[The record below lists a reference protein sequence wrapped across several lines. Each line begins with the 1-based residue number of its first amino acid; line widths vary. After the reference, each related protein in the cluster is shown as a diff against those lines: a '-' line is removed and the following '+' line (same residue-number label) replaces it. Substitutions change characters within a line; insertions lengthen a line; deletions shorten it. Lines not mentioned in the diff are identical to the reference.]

1 MKDLKRKINNL
12 FRPKRLSLTD
22 PIRRKEDW
30 NVRISAAGLIGG
42 VAAFCLFMFL
52 LVLLLVAYTPVL
64 DIFPGYRTS
73 AERSHDELVQNIM
86 RIDSLERRMN
96 DMLTYN
102 ENIAMI
108 MEGRTPV
115 LRTPMNDD
123 TTRLDKTLVPPS
135 RLDSLL
141 RAQMEGEGDYSLS
154 RTLREREHGGSLPEF
169 AAPVEGII
177 TRHFSRKDNYLGV
190 GIQAAPNAPV
200 TAIDDGTVIDVAAG
214 VDGGNTVTV
223 QHFNGF
229 ISVYRNLAQILV
241 SKGQP
246 LKSGQVIGYNAMREV
261 GDRTNP
267 LVELEIWNEGK
278 AADPEIY
285 IVF

>member
-135 RLDSLL
+135 QLDSLL
-141 RAQMEGEGDYSLS
+141 RAQMEGEATTRCRVRCASASAAAACPSS
-154 RTLREREHGGSLPEF
+154 RRPWRASSRAISRARTTTSAWAFRRRPTLP
-169 AAPVEGII
+169 
-177 TRHFSRKDNYLGV
+177 
-190 GIQAAPNAPV
+190 
-200 TAIDDGTVIDVAAG
+200 
-214 VDGGNTVTV
+214 
-223 QHFNGF
+223 
-229 ISVYRNLAQILV
+229 
-241 SKGQP
+241 
-246 LKSGQVIGYNAMREV
+246 
-261 GDRTNP
+261 
-267 LVELEIWNEGK
+267 
-278 AADPEIY
+278 
-285 IVF
+285 